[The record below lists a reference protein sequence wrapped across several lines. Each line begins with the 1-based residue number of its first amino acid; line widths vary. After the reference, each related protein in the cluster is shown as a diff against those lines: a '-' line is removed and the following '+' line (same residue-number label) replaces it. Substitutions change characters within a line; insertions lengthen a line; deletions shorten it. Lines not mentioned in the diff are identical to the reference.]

1 MTPAPST
8 SFPTAYIVLLL
19 LCLAVPVMGQRLV
32 MPGDFPDPS
41 VVQIGD
47 TYWASTSSANWAPAF
62 PLLASKDLET
72 WEFRGHVFPQLPEWA
87 DSYFRAPEIT
97 YDSTGVYVYYTARK
111 RGGNLCVGIARADGP
126 EGPYQDLGPIMCQDA
141 GSIDAF
147 PVRDN
152 DGTLYLVWK
161 EHGNSIG
168 KPTPIWAAKLTPER
182 TGVIGEPFKLF
193 QNDAPWEKSL
203 VEGVS
208 ITRHGKYLYAF
219 YTAANCQGRDCVYA
233 TGIARSRNLHGPWQ
247 KYRGN
252 PVLEAGARWKG
263 PGHGTP
269 VERNGHYYFLHD
281 AHDDAN
287 TAFTGRQGVLSEF
300 TYTNDGWLRFE
311 AQDGHDA
318 PIPARLIDAFD
329 GGHLAPQWSY
339 STFQKPQYNVGEGAL
354 TLNSMPSPCGAYVAQ
369 KLYATDVEA
378 EVTMKP
384 AACTAESGIAL
395 VSDDLNMLRATLV
408 GSKVSLWKIAK
419 GHHPILL
426 AERFIRKTDSVMV
439 RIVVRDGRE
448 AIVTYSTNGTQ
459 FNKLNTDPASLTFL
473 QSRDRAIRVALVAIG
488 DTDRR
493 ACFEHFT
500 TRVRKPEVQ
509 QHLARSGPFRRRE
522 R

>member
-1 MTPAPST
+1 MIPTLRT
-8 SFPTAYIVLLL
+8 SLPAYILLL
-19 LCLAVPVMGQRLV
+19 SLCLAAPVLGQRLV

-72 WEFRGHVFPQLPEWA
+72 WEFRGHVFPQLPDWA
-87 DSYFRAPEIT
+87 ESYFRAPEIT

-111 RGGNLCVGIARADGP
+111 RGGNLCVGVARADGP

-168 KPTPIWAAKLTPER
+168 KPTPIWAAKLNSTRNGIE
-182 TGVIGEPFKLF
+182 GDPFKLF

-208 ITRHGKYLYAF
+208 FSRHGRYIYAF
-219 YTAANCQGRDCVYA
+219 YTAATCEGRDCKYA
-233 TGIARSRNLHGPWQ
+233 TGIARSRNLRGPWQ
-247 KYRGN
+247 KYRLN
-252 PVLEAGARWKG
+252 PVLDAGTRWKS

-269 VERNGHYYFLHD
+269 VERNGKFYFLHD

-287 TAFTGRQGVLSEF
+287 ATFTGRQGVLSEYV
-300 TYTNDGWLRFE
+300 YTNDGWLKF
-311 AQDGHDA
+311 QPHDGRDA
-318 PIPARLIDAFD
+318 PTPVRVTDAFD
-329 GGHLAPQWSY
+329 GDYLAPQWNHSA
-339 STFQKPQYNVGEGAL
+339 FQKPQYSVGEGKL
-354 TLNSMPSPCGAYVAQ
+354 MLQSIPSPCGAYVAQ
-369 KLYATDVEA
+369 KVFTTDLET
-378 EVTMKP
+378 EVAMKP
-384 AACTAESGIAL
+384 SACTAESGIAL
-395 VSDDLNMLRATLV
+395 VSDDLNMLRATIV

-419 GHHPILL
+419 GHHPVLL
-426 AERFIRKTDSVMV
+426 AERFIRKTDSVVV
-439 RIVVRDGRE
+439 RIAVRNGNE

-459 FNKLNTDPASLTFL
+459 FHKLNTDPASLTFL
-473 QSRDRAIRVALVAIG
+473 QSRDRAIRVALVAVG
-488 DTDRR
+488 AEDLR
-493 ACFEHFT
+493 ACFEHFA
-500 TRVRKPEVQ
+500 TRVLKPET
-509 QHLARSGPFRRRE
+509 QHMARSGPFRRRQE